1 MRCDSIFTRPEARPR
16 WLAIQALIRI
26 GGERGAGGCQLCRHF
41 LNIRGRAC
49 GFFRIGE
56 LPYEDRIPHRSPFVV
71 EGRRI

>member
-16 WLAIQALIRI
+16 WFAIQAMIRI
-26 GGERGAGGCQLCRHF
+26 GGERGADGCQLCRHF

-56 LPYEDRIPHRSPFVV
+56 LPYEDRIPHRSQVVV
-71 EGRRI
+71 EGRRR